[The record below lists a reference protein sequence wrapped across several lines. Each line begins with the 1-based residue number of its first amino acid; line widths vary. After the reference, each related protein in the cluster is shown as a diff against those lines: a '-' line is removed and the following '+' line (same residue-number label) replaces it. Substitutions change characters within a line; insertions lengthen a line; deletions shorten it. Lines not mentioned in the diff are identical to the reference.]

1 VNSDSQ
7 FKSVISTE
15 TEFTRYGN
23 TYNLIMKI
31 KRGCIN
37 YQLKAAYIIITNVL
51 GTPARMCSINF
62 EREVEWRLQLQDK
75 DAYM

>member
-1 VNSDSQ
+1 
-7 FKSVISTE
+7 
-15 TEFTRYGN
+15 
-23 TYNLIMKI
+23 MKI